1 MQIKS
6 LLVEKERLIEEN
18 KQRIEM
24 AESDLDRVKELE
36 VKLSQVY
43 TQKEMLIKLLDSI
56 KDGMPTDSLQRVIAE
71 IIGCVNEGFRI
82 EEECQSCENQ
92 LLQMEGELR
101 QYAKKEN

>member
-56 KDGMPTDSLQRVIAE
+56 KDGMPTDSL
-71 IIGCVNEGFRI
+71 
-82 EEECQSCENQ
+82 
-92 LLQMEGELR
+92 
-101 QYAKKEN
+101 